1 VPQHKT
7 VRNLPV
13 ASKVFTIVLM
23 HIGIDSRLP
32 FYQLGGISQYILHL
46 IPALA
51 ELDQENHYTIFHSR
65 RERRSYLPSAP
76 NFRRLDLWTPCH
88 HRWERWALSTELIAH
103 KLDVWHSPDFIPPG
117 FGVKRRII
125 TVHDLNFIYYPQ
137 FLTAE
142 SRRYYAGQ
150 IEWAVQVADHIAAD
164 SHATRHDLI
173 QRLQVASNKVT
184 TIHLAAN
191 PIYQRSFSANEVDK
205 TLRQLNLP
213 RDFILFVGTLEPRK
227 NLPGLI
233 KAYHLLRR
241 QTAVDTPLILVGGR
255 GWIYDEV
262 FATIDELGLGL
273 DVRHLNGIH
282 NEQLAHLY
290 TAAGLLVT
298 PSFYEG
304 FGLPALE
311 AMHCGCPVIVSNR
324 GSLPEVAGSAGML
337 LEPDDVESWAAA
349 MARVLTDSA
358 LRERMVRDGRD
369 QANQFTWR
377 KTAAATLRLY
387 QSH

>member
-1 VPQHKT
+1 
-7 VRNLPV
+7 VRNLP
-13 ASKVFTIVLM
+13 ACAKVFTILVM
-23 HIGIDSRLP
+23 QIGIDSRLP

-51 ELDQENHYTIFHSR
+51 ELDQENLYVIFHSR
-65 RERRSYLPSAP
+65 RDERCYLPAAQ
-76 NFRRLDLWTPCH
+76 NFRRLNLWTPCH
-88 HRWERWALSTELIAH
+88 HRWERWALSMELIPH
-103 KLDVWHSPDFIPPG
+103 KLDLWHSPDFIPPG
-117 FGVKRRII
+117 FGLKRRII

-150 IEWAVQVADHIAAD
+150 IEWAVQTADHIVAD

-173 QRLQVASNKVT
+173 ERLQVPADKVT

-191 PIYQRSFSANEVDK
+191 PIFEQTYPDDVVDK

-213 RDFILFVGTLEPRK
+213 RGFILFVGTLEPRK

-233 KAYHLLRR
+233 KAYHQLRSE
-241 QTAVDTPLILVGGR
+241 TAVDVPLILVGGR

-262 FATIDELGLGL
+262 FATIEDLGLGL
-273 DVRHLNGIH
+273 DVRHLSGIFD
-282 NEQLAHLY
+282 EQLAHLY
-290 TAAGLLVT
+290 TAAGMLVT

-324 GSLPEVAGSAGML
+324 GSLPEVAGDAGIL
-337 LEPDDVESWAAA
+337 LDPDDINGWVGA
-349 MARVLTDSA
+349 MAQVLTDNS
-358 LRERMVRDGRD
+358 LRQKMVRRGRI
-369 QANQFTWR
+369 QAQQFTWR
-377 KTAAATLRLY
+377 KAAAETLRLY
-387 QSH
+387 QNR